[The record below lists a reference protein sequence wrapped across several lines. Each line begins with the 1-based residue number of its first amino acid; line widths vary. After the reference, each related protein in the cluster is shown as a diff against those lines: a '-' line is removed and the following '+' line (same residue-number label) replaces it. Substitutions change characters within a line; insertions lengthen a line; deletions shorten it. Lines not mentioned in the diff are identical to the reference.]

1 MMYKTLLSL
10 MVVAAVSLAAVHPA
24 SAARD
29 FSNADIRGPYGVA
42 FDGFISTPAGT
53 GPVAAVGRFVSD
65 GAGTL
70 RNGVRT
76 LSVNGQILHQT
87 LRCTYS
93 VDPEGT
99 GNATCHVR
107 TDGVPSG
114 TENYDFVIVGNGE
127 EAFFTSTDPGVTI
140 RGEAKRQQPGR

>member
-1 MMYKTLLSL
+1 MMQKIVRSLL
-10 MVVAAVSLAAVHPA
+10 VVATVSLAAVHPA
-24 SAARD
+24 SATGG
-29 FSNADIRGPYGVA
+29 FSNSDLRGPYAAA
-42 FDGFISTPAGT
+42 FDGFVISPAGAA
-53 GPVAAVGRFVSD
+53 PVAAVGRFVAD
-65 GAGTL
+65 GEGNL

-76 LSVNGQILHQT
+76 LSLNGQVLHQT

-93 VDPEGT
+93 VAPQGT
-99 GNATCHVR
+99 GSVTCHIR

-114 TENYDFVIVGNGE
+114 TEHYDFVLVGSGE